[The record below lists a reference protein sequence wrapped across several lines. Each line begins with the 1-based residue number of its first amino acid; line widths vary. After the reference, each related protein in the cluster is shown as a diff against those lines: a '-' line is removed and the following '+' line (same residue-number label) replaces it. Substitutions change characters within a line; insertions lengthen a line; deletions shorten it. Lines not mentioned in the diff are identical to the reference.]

1 MPRAVLQKGVVYPVE
16 PLPPEWRDGMEV
28 TIESSPS
35 SAASREAISTTDEW
49 MDEVD
54 ALAAQLSPEADE
66 LLAIAIAQLRQDA
79 KELARQG
86 KM

>member
-1 MPRAVLQKGVVYPVE
+1 MPRAVLQKGVIYPVE
-16 PLPPEWRDGMEV
+16 PLPLDWRDGMEV
-28 TIESSPS
+28 TIERTPDSVADN
-35 SAASREAISTTDEW
+35 AASTTDEW

-54 ALAAQLSPEADE
+54 ALAAQLPPDADE
-66 LLAIAIAQLRQDA
+66 QFAIAIAQLRQDA